1 MGGIERDRAKSE
13 RYAASESNE
22 KTVMANEQPVHRG
35 CPFLYEKRYQLARQG
50 IPDENGCQQ
59 EFVDEKV

>member
-22 KTVMANEQPVHRG
+22 KTVMANEQPVHGRT
-35 CPFLYEKRYQLARQG
+35 PSYMTNL
-50 IPDENGCQQ
+50 IN
-59 EFVDEKV
+59 

>member
-22 KTVMANEQPVHRG
+22 MNVMANEQPVHGRA
-35 CPFLYEKRYQLARQG
+35 PSYMRKL
-50 IPDENGCQQ
+50 IN
-59 EFVDEKV
+59 